1 MCMPSRSGGG
11 STVVQ
16 QAAYDP
22 AAERAAA
29 ALAATQSANAK
40 LIEERR
46 RRRAQQSLLGST
58 DEQIDTLGGTPGQ
71 ARPNPYRGIQGRI
84 YDIGSGIISNA
95 ARPMSGGSVLGSG
108 RPVSRSNAVA

>member
-1 MCMPSRSGGG
+1 MPSRSGGG

-40 LIEERR
+40 LIEARR

-58 DEQIDTLGGTPGQ
+58 DEQIDTLGGTSGGQ
-71 ARPNPYRGIQGRI
+71 ARPTPYRAGLQGRG
-84 YDIGSGIISNA
+84 YDSGVISNY

-108 RPVSRSNAVA
+108 RPVSRSNVVA